1 MTNLTK
7 FAPYTRGALAFAL
20 MAVPLGAQ
28 RTVRVMQ
35 PSRGGEANAQ
45 LAFGYACEDKFAL
58 RNDGALPVT
67 VEYAVAGTGERGLVG
82 VQAGETVQL
91 ESASPN
97 DLQLFLDGRLVASE
111 PKGNRACG
119 NDWTA
124 GGVTGQRFG
133 ARAVGYALPNRV
145 VYMRP
150 WMGGYSRGPV
160 IRIGWGGYSIAV
172 NGRGVYGDGRPPM
185 RRDEHNRYEDSR
197 GRRDGNG
204 NDHNGESRGQR
215 NGDENDR
222 RGSSRGPGNRDG
234 QDRGHGHGQRP

>member
-1 MTNLTK
+1 MTHLTK
-7 FAPYTRGALAFAL
+7 FAPYTRGALALILIA
-20 MAVPLGAQ
+20 APLGAQ
-28 RTVRVMQ
+28 QTVRVLQ
-35 PSRGGEANAQ
+35 SSRAGEANAQ

-58 RNDGALPVT
+58 RNDGAVPVT
-67 VEYAVAGTGERGLVG
+67 VEYAVAGTRERGLVG

-97 DLQLFLDGRLVASE
+97 DVQLFLDGRLVVSE

-119 NDWTA
+119 DEWTA
-124 GGVTGQRFG
+124 GGVMGQRFG

-172 NGRGVYGDGRPPM
+172 NGRGEFRDGRPPF
-185 RRDEHNRYEDSR
+185 RRDDHNRYEESR
-197 GRRDGNG
+197 GRRDGDG
-204 NDHNGESRGQR
+204 DDGYDDSRGQR
-215 NGDENDR
+215 NRNGDDR
-222 RGSSRGPGNRDG
+222 RGDSRGQRNHDGRDRG
-234 QDRGHGHGQRP
+234 RGHGERP